1 MGALDENSLLK
12 QIREKKF
19 DRLYLLYGTE
29 DYLKQHYASLIPKKT
44 VKPDFETFNLHIL
57 DGNGISLDEIAD
69 CINALP
75 MMGEYSCTVVRDL
88 NIAELVSEKASKEQ
102 EPQLDAQ
109 DGKGQKFQDL
119 IEIISDIPETSILI
133 FWLDGVQVDM
143 KNSKWI
149 KVIKTFEKYGSAVN
163 LSSRSLSALAKLL
176 CDSAA
181 KKGCALDRADASYM
195 ISIAGD
201 DMGTLR
207 NELDKLCLYKT
218 DGKITRADIDKCVIF
233 SAQAKIFSLA
243 KAIIAGRADEAF
255 EILGLLIKQRE
266 EPFVILAV
274 LSGAY
279 IDMYRVKA
287 AIQSGLRAPAVA
299 DCFAGY
305 KNKMF
310 AIENAASSSKKY
322 SLEQLRQAI
331 FLLSNADTE
340 MKSTRADR
348 KTVLEFLILNLLRI

>member
-12 QIREKKF
+12 QIREKTF

-44 VKPDFETFNLHIL
+44 VKPDFEAFNLHIL
-57 DGNGISLDEIAD
+57 DGNGVSLDEIAD
-69 CINALP
+69 CVNALP
-75 MMGEYSCTVVRDL
+75 MMGEYSCTVVHDM
-88 NIAELVSEKASKEQ
+88 NVAELVNDS
-102 EPQLDAQ
+102 
-109 DGKGQKFQDL
+109 GQRFQDF

-133 FWLDGVQVDM
+133 FWLDCVQADT
-143 KNSKWI
+143 KNAKWI
-149 KVIKTFEKYGSAVN
+149 KVIKTFEKYGSAVSLN
-163 LSSRSLSALAKLL
+163 SRSLSALAKLL
-176 CDSAA
+176 CDSAD
-181 KKGCALDRADASYM
+181 KKGCVLDRADALYM
-195 ISIAGD
+195 VGIVGD

-207 NELDKLCLYKT
+207 NELDKLCLYKAG
-218 DGKITRADIDKCVIF
+218 GKIARADIDKCVIF

-243 KAIIAGRADEAF
+243 KSIIAGRADEAF

-287 AIQSGLRAPAVA
+287 ALQSGLKASAVA
-299 DCFAGY
+299 DCFTGY
-305 KNKMF
+305 KSKMF
-310 AIENAASSSKKY
+310 LLENASSSSKKY
-322 SLEQLRQAI
+322 SLEQLWQAI

-340 MKSTRADR
+340 LKSTRADG